1 VSDLANEL
9 LKIQYLSFVVIG
21 IFAGLITNAVAIW
34 MLFHPHEPLRLGW
47 LRLFPQGAIPKE
59 ISRIAKRIGLTVG
72 THLLRTEDIVQTLSQ
87 SEFRERFDSTL
98 RNALKRLLDKDLGNL
113 RSEIPRHRLGDVA
126 GTVTEFGERLLD
138 GLAEYLHGES
148 FERRVREFVD
158 RLRDEF
164 GDEPL
169 EQVLT
174 PAAREQLV
182 MTFHDV
188 GEGVVMGP
196 GFRSAIGEFL
206 QRNLRNFVTSEESL
220 GRFVPTGAINFGEA
234 IVRNYLPL
242 VLDRFGQ
249 VLESPA
255 AQERVR
261 RALRN
266 FIDGYLSQQGML
278 QQMIGRLIITERTLS
293 QTVQAL
299 ERGGAEEV
307 AALLREPLIQ
317 DRAAG
322 AVNDA
327 VDDMLQRPVRDIFG
341 DMSDEELARL
351 GDVLA
356 DRIVEFAR
364 HESTGQFVTNRADR
378 LLQTSQGK
386 KLVDVLDY
394 LGPEASGRITDRL
407 ADWIVEIAR
416 GDRVRGLLE
425 AALVRQTEWLL
436 TVPIGRLRDYLPA
449 DALDRAE
456 QLVFDPLWEFLQKR
470 VPALVEELPVSELVE
485 QRIMAYPIA
494 EFERLIWTVTR
505 RELRLIIYLGGF
517 LGAVVGSV
525 MVIVQAPTVGLAYS
539 GVIVLAS
546 YLYINFR

>member
-1 VSDLANEL
+1 MSDLANEL

>member
-1 VSDLANEL
+1 MVELTNEL
-9 LKIQYLSFVVIG
+9 IKIDHLSFVVIG

-34 MLFHPHEPLRLGW
+34 MLFHPHKELRIGRV
-47 LRLFPQGAIPKE
+47 RLFPQGAIPKE
-59 ISRIAKRIGLTVG
+59 IKRIARRIGLTVG
-72 THLLRTEDIVQTLSQ
+72 THLLRTEDIVQTLGQ
-87 SEFRERFDSTL
+87 PEFRERFDSTL
-98 RNALKRLLDKDLGNL
+98 RNGLERLLDKELGNL
-113 RSEIPRHRLGDVA
+113 RSEIPEHRLGDVT
-126 GTVTEFGERLLD
+126 GTVTEFGERLLG
-138 GLAEYLHGES
+138 GLSEYLHGEA
-148 FERRVREFVD
+148 FERRVRDLVD
-158 RLRDEF
+158 RLRNEL

-174 PAAREQLV
+174 TAAREQI
-182 MTFHDV
+182 MATFHDV
-188 GEGVVMGP
+188 GEGVVMGD
-196 GFRSAIGEFL
+196 GFRNAIGEFF
-206 QRNLRNFVTSEESL
+206 QRNLHEFVTSEEPL
-220 GRFVPTGAINFGEA
+220 GRFVPAGAINFGEA
-234 IVRNYLPL
+234 IVRNYLPI

-266 FIDGYLSQQGML
+266 FIDGYLSQQGIF
-278 QQMIGRLIITERTLS
+278 QQIVGRLIITERTLS

-341 DMSDEELARL
+341 DMNDQELLRL
-351 GDVLA
+351 GNVLA
-356 DRIVEFAR
+356 DRIVDFAR
-364 HESTGQFVTNRADR
+364 HETTERFVVNRTDR
-378 LLQTSQGK
+378 LLRAAEGK
-386 KLVDVLDY
+386 KMVDVLEY
-394 LGPEASGRITDRL
+394 LGPEAAGRISERL

-416 GDRVRGLLE
+416 GEKVRSLLE

-436 TVPIGRLRDYLPA
+436 TVPIGRLKDYMPP

-456 QLVFDPLWEFLQKR
+456 QLVFNPLWEFLQKR
-470 VPALVEELPVSELVE
+470 VPALVSELPIAEMVE
-485 QRIMAYPIA
+485 QRIVAYPIA
-494 EFERLIWTVTR
+494 DFERLIWTVTR

-525 MVIVQAPTVGLAYS
+525 MVVVQAPVVGLTYF

-546 YLYINFR
+546 YLFINFR